1 MAAVKP
7 TKLQHGHELTHPDQ
21 LPIVVP
27 VRARITVRSNPR
39 VLVPVALATALVV
52 GAVLVAALVQ
62 IVVGLVALVLLGYFG
77 YRLVRFVSKQLASYV
92 AADAEGVTICEYG
105 EETHR
110 HPWEQVTFAGHVRA
124 ADGGELLYVYV
135 ESADRLLTISP
146 EFENFQPLRGELR
159 RHVPP
164 TDLELA
170 AGESLSDH
178 LRRRLPSPDSDDAC

>member
-1 MAAVKP
+1 M
-7 TKLQHGHELTHPDQ
+7 TDHGRA
-21 LPIVVP
+21 PIVGR

-39 VLVPVALATALVV
+39 VLVPVAVAAGLVV

-62 IVVGLVALVLLGYFG
+62 IVVGLVALVLVGYFG
-77 YRLVRFVSKQLASYV
+77 YRIVRFVTKQLASYV
-92 AADAEGVTICEYG
+92 AADAGGVTICEYG

-110 HPWEQVTFAGHVRA
+110 HPWEAVTFAGHVRA
-124 ADGGELLYVYV
+124 ADGTELLYVYV

-159 RHVPP
+159 RHVAP

-170 AGESLSDH
+170 DGESLADR
-178 LRRRLPSPDSDDAC
+178 LRGQLPSQHSDDADDVCR

>member
-1 MAAVKP
+1 MTDP
-7 TKLQHGHELTHPDQ
+7 NGTL
-21 LPIVVP
+21 IVAR

-39 VLVPVALATALVV
+39 VLVPVALAGALVV

-62 IVVGLVALVLLGYFG
+62 IVVGLVALVLVGYFG

-92 AADAEGVTICEYG
+92 AADADGVTICEYG
-105 EETHR
+105 EDTHR
-110 HPWEQVTFAGHVRA
+110 HPWEQVTFAGHVRT
-124 ADGGELLYVYV
+124 ADGSELLYVYV

-159 RHVPP
+159 RYVPA

-170 AGESLSDH
+170 AGESLAD
-178 LRRRLPSPDSDDAC
+178 LLLRRLPSPDSDGTAAAC

>member
-1 MAAVKP
+1 M
-7 TKLQHGHELTHPDQ
+7 
-21 LPIVVP
+21 
-27 VRARITVRSNPR
+27 RSNPR
-39 VLVPVALATALVV
+39 VLVPVALAGALVV

-62 IVVGLVALVLLGYFG
+62 IVVGLVALVLVGYFG

-92 AADAEGVTICEYG
+92 AADADGITICEYG

-110 HPWEQVTFAGHVRA
+110 HPWEQVTFAGHVQA
-124 ADGGELLYVYV
+124 ADGSELLYVYV

-159 RHVPP
+159 RYLPP

-170 AGESLSDH
+170 TGESLSDH
-178 LRRRLPSPDSDDAC
+178 LRRRLPSPDSDDTDAAC